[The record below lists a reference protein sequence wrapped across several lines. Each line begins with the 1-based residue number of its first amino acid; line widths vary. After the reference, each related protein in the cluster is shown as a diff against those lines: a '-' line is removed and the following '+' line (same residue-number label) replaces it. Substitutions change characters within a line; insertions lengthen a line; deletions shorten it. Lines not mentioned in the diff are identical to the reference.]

1 MRPLTA
7 TLVLLLLA
15 TSAQAQTA
23 DPQLEDPGFD
33 AALPPLDATQPPS
46 APNAVAEPAP
56 EPLAPTPAP
65 DPQAEVELAAPLPPL
80 ATFDVTPPV
89 ALAGVD
95 DDEKASEVRY
105 RLTIEGLK
113 EVGLADEFGS
123 FSALV
128 KGAKKGANVAQVQ
141 GRADEDVQLAERL
154 LRSQGYYDGTAS
166 AVVTPVATAP
176 GQLDVALT
184 ATPGPRYALGKITVT
199 GPDTVPPRLPYD
211 LLGLKTGDPIVATAI
226 ETAEANVALRLP
238 ERGYPFVEVGQRD
251 IVLDGPGSGLKSGG
265 DRRGDYTLPVT
276 PGPRSSFGAFR
287 TAGDPVFDA
296 KHLSLFPRYKTGA
309 LYDSRGV
316 DDVRQALV
324 ATGLFSTVAIEPVRT
339 GQPGPDETETVDLLV
354 RQTKGL
360 WRSLNGSVG
369 YGTGEGI
376 KLQGNFTHR
385 NLFPPEGALS
395 LTAVAGTQ
403 EQRVAAAFRR
413 SNAGQRDR
421 AFQAGIDISREN
433 RAAFRAYTA
442 NINASLSRVSTP
454 IWQKRWTYSIGAE
467 LIATRENRYNFAILA
482 RDDTNFFIGAL
493 PLQLGYDRSD
503 SLLDPTKGFRIT
515 ARVSPEASLQ
525 GSFSGYARTLV
536 EGSTYFGVSDNLV
549 FAGRARAGSIQGLAR
564 DRIAPSRRLY
574 AGGGGSVRGYGYQ
587 ALGPRDPNGDPVGG
601 RSLTEFSLEARYR
614 FGGVYG
620 VVPFIDAG
628 QSYTSSTP
636 GLSDLR
642 YGVGIGGR
650 YYTNFGPLRVDIAT
664 PLGRRAGDP
673 KVAVY
678 FSIGQAF

>member
-33 AALPPLDATQPPS
+33 AALPPLDATRPPP
-46 APNAVAEPAP
+46 APKTGADAAP
-56 EPLAPTPAP
+56 EPLAPAPAP
-65 DPQAEVELAAPLPPL
+65 DPQAEAQLAAPLPPL
-80 ATFDVTPPV
+80 ATFQVAPPV
-89 ALAGVD
+89 ALVNAD
-95 DDEKASEVRY
+95 DDKKASEVRY

-113 EVGLADEFGS
+113 EVALADQFRS

-128 KGAKKGANVAQVQ
+128 KGDKGGVNVAQVQ
-141 GRADEDVQLAERL
+141 ARADEDVQLAERL
-154 LRSQGYYDGTAS
+154 LRSQGYYDGTAT
-166 AVVTPVATAP
+166 ALVTPVATAP

-184 ATPGPRYALGKITVT
+184 ATPGPRYALGSITVT
-199 GPDTVPPRLPYD
+199 GPDTIPSRLPYD
-211 LLGLKTGDPIVATAI
+211 LLGLKTGAPIVAIAI
-226 ETAEANVALRLP
+226 ETAEANVALRMP

-251 IVLDGPGSGLKSGG
+251 ILLDKPGTISP
-265 DRRGDYTLPVT
+265 RGDYTLPVT
-276 PGPRSSFGAFR
+276 PGPRSSFGTFR
-287 TAGDPVFDA
+287 TAGDPVFGA
-296 KHLSLFPRYKTGA
+296 KHLSLFPRYKAGD
-309 LYDSRGV
+309 LYDSRKV

-324 ATGLFSTVAIEPVRT
+324 ATGLFSIVAIEPVRT
-339 GQPGPDETETVDLLV
+339 GQPGPDGTETVDLLV

-360 WRSLNGSVG
+360 SRSLNGSVG

-376 KLQGNFTHR
+376 KLQGNFTDR
-385 NLFPPEGALS
+385 NRFPPEGALS

-403 EQRVAAAFRR
+403 EQRLAAAFRR

-442 NINASLSRVSTP
+442 NINATLSRVSTP

-493 PLQLGYDRSD
+493 PLQLGYDRSN

-525 GSFSGYARTLV
+525 GSFSGYLRTLI
-536 EGSTYFGVSDNLV
+536 EGSTYFGLGDNLV
-549 FAGRARAGSIQGLAR
+549 IAGRARAGSIQGLSR

-587 ALGPRDPNGDPVGG
+587 ALGPRDPNGDPLGG
-601 RSLTEFSLEARYR
+601 RSLTEFSIEARYR

-620 VVPFIDAG
+620 VVPFVDAG

-636 GLSDLR
+636 GISDLR
-642 YGVGIGGR
+642 YGVGIGAR

-664 PLGRRAGDP
+664 PLNRRAGDP